1 MSKHTC
7 HYCAIFRSIPEKY
20 RSLELVSKNTKIS
33 SRFCPNLRKNVT
45 NSDKACSHF
54 LPSKYFF
61 CNRDHVWMNVLACLN
76 KMKTGKCRC
85 SQKGE
90 IMDALRGQ
98 SLRAINGEK
107 PQLIRR
113 AS

>member
-1 MSKHTC
+1 
-7 HYCAIFRSIPEKY
+7 
-20 RSLELVSKNTKIS
+20 
-33 SRFCPNLRKNVT
+33 
-45 NSDKACSHF
+45 
-54 LPSKYFF
+54 
-61 CNRDHVWMNVLACLN
+61 MNVLACLN